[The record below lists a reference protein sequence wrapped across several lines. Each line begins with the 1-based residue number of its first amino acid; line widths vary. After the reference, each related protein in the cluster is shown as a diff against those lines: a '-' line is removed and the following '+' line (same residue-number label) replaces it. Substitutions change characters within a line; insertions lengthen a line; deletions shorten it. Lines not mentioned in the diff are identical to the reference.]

1 MRIHDYVRSRTAR
14 TLRTAALAA
23 LALFGTAATA
33 QMGGSGFAA
42 PGGYGVKIYRVESAL
57 YPFVQVYFR
66 TFDQNQQPLVN
77 MNEMNIGLMVKGR
90 SYDPMKRQYFIR
102 SIQQRLEATRTVVV
116 LDASRSMAGQPFES
130 ALRAVVRY
138 IDSKRPQDE
147 IAILAIRDTRDGYE
161 LVSNFER
168 DAGALGRRLADVQ
181 ADGKKTR
188 LYDSIGAAMQM
199 CGMSA
204 QGSSAAPSAS
214 NYVVS
219 CSVVVLSDG
228 QDDGSALSREEL
240 NGRITNL
247 KIPIPVYSVAYSK
260 IGQAHFKNLEAISKN
275 SFGKYYPVGEAFDR
289 MQRVVEEVQ
298 NILQS
303 DYVVTFRSYQPVDGE
318 QHSFKLGIEYPAGS
332 GKYTYDDGRFEAL
345 EPPPLAE
352 IREHME
358 RLSAAMPGLP
368 DGNPYL
374 TSPAPAAGVSR

>member
-1 MRIHDYVRSRTAR
+1 MSIHELVRSRTAGL
-14 TLRTAALAA
+14 LRTAAFAA
-23 LALFGTAATA
+23 LALFTGTAVA
-33 QMGGSGFAA
+33 QSAGAGFAA
-42 PGGYGVKIYRVESAL
+42 PGGYGIKIYRVESAL

-77 MNEMNIGLMVKGR
+77 LNEMNMGLMVKGR
-90 SYDPMKRQYFIR
+90 SYDPMKRQYFVR
-102 SIQQRLEATRTVVV
+102 SIQQRLEATRTVIV
-116 LDASRSMAGQPFES
+116 LDASKSMAGQPFES
-130 ALRAVVRY
+130 SLRAVVRY

-147 IAILAIRDTRDGYE
+147 IAILAIRDTKDGYE

-181 ADGKKTR
+181 ADGRKTR
-188 LYDSIGAAMQM
+188 LYDTIGAAMQM
-199 CGMSA
+199 CGMTA

-219 CSVVVLSDG
+219 CSIVVLSDG

-240 NGRITNL
+240 NARITNL
-247 KIPIPVYSVAYSK
+247 KIPVPVYSVAYSK
-260 IGQAHFKNLEAISKN
+260 IGTTHFKNLEAISKN
-275 SFGKYYPVGEAFDR
+275 SFGKYYPVGEAFER

-332 GKYTYDDGRFEAL
+332 AKYTYDDGRFEAL
-345 EPPPLAE
+345 EPPPIAE
-352 IREHME
+352 IRDQLE

-368 DGNPYL
+368 DGNPYF
-374 TSPAPAAGVSR
+374 SNPAANR

>member
-1 MRIHDYVRSRTAR
+1 MSILDYVRSRAKKAR
-14 TLRTAALAA
+14 RLTVLAAMALVSTAANAQ
-23 LALFGTAATA
+23 TA
-33 QMGGSGFAA
+33 GSGFAA
-42 PGGYGVKIYRVESAL
+42 PGGYGIKIYRVESAL

-77 MNEMNIGLMVKGR
+77 LNERNIGLMVKGR
-90 SYDPMKRQYFIR
+90 SYDPMKGQYFVR
-102 SIQQRLEATRTVVV
+102 SLQQRLEATRTVVV
-116 LDASRSMAGQPFES
+116 LDASKSMQGQPFEN

-147 IAILAIRDTRDGYE
+147 IALVAVRDTKEGYE
-161 LVSNFER
+161 VVSNFER

-181 ADGKKTR
+181 ADGRKTR
-188 LYDSIGAAMQM
+188 LFDSIGAAMQM
-199 CGMSA
+199 CGMSS

-219 CSVVVLSDG
+219 CSILVLSDG

-240 NGRITNL
+240 NARVTNL
-247 KIPIPVYSVAYSK
+247 KIPIPVYSVAYSRV
-260 IGQAHFKNLEAISKN
+260 GTQHFKNLEAISKN

-303 DYVVTFRSYQPVDGE
+303 DYVVTFRSYQPIDGE
-318 QHSFKLGIEYPAGS
+318 QHSFKLGIEYPAGT

-352 IREHME
+352 IREQME
-358 RLSAAMPGLP
+358 KLSAAIPGLP
-368 DGNPYL
+368 DANPYF
-374 TSPAPAAGVSR
+374 TAPGTGTAGGR